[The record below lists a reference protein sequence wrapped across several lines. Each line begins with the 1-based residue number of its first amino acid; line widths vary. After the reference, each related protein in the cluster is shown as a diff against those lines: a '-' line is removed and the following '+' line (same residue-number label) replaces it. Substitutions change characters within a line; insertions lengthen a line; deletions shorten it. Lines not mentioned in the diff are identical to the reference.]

1 MKNKKDII
9 RVIALVAVIFMLAV
23 IPLMLTGCAPADTD
37 APEASTVRETKSEYA
52 ILRLPDGTIVR
63 GDVDYKYTYQSG
75 CVVINIDGVEYYT
88 HFANVAIIK
97 SSK

>member
-1 MKNKKDII
+1 MKNKKNVI
-9 RVIALVAVIFMLAV
+9 RVVALVTVLLMLLV
-23 IPLMLTGCAPADTD
+23 IPLMMVGCAPADTG

-75 CVVINIDGVEYYT
+75 CVSITIDGVRYYT
-88 HFANVAIIK
+88 HFANVAIIE